1 MNSWGAFRMMVAN
14 AEVFPMKRLSRQSKQ
29 WLDEYLPNDEPQ
41 GDIVDRA
48 NVVVEAFRRRSLRA
62 TLGLL
67 GQSLEK
73 RRTGNRKCERCGRRI
88 PKGRLKV
95 LPHTTRCVACQK
107 LFEQQRRRRCTLFIP
122 II

>member
-1 MNSWGAFRMMVAN
+1 
-14 AEVFPMKRLSRQSKQ
+14 MKRLSEQTKQ
-29 WLDEYLPNDEPQ
+29 WQDEYLPNDEPQ

-48 NVVVEAFRRRSLRA
+48 NVVVEAFHRRSLRA

-67 GQSLEK
+67 RQSLEQ
-73 RRTGNRKCERCGRRI
+73 RRTRNRTCERCGRRI

-107 LFEQQRRRRCTLFIP
+107 LFEQQRRRRCIWFTPTI
-122 II
+122 